1 MHLHDSAS
9 VLHIF
14 HQLSM
19 ISRLLKVS
27 QLTQHH
33 SPLPPTQPSM
43 DAQLLRIRGVGSRL
57 KSQDVAQLSSLVRRS
72 DLAGLQGKLEA
83 LQVMHPGMWGARDG
97 VQVLRRL
104 ASRAAELGH
113 RDVVLYLWSDM
124 GVPLHCAPDEGI
136 VYSTRKQREMDSLL
150 SPLFG
155 ALSHEDLALELLALL
170 PRGDA
175 CLSRTTAVTNL
186 DLLRVAMQKGA
197 TRVAS
202 ELLSR
207 HKVVIDN
214 HASKGHTALCVAAE
228 NGDSRTMSLLL
239 GQYLSQGRLEKALTR
254 PCNPSGRCKNCVPY
268 PLLYHVK
275 NESMAEVLL
284 TWWQA
289 TIPVSKDVTFGRP
302 VHRAAAACNL
312 PLLRFYVEKCGLGAD
327 DPGDGNCVRPLSY
340 ACADPDSTDAQ
351 LLPVVQFLLDK
362 GADPRTKGC
371 KCRPPWKIALE
382 CGKPGVHDLL
392 RKHASDMT
400 SKEIRD
406 DVLRLTPA
414 KLAHVKDLLV
424 EANKCREEVVKKAAL
439 DHALFEAKEREA
451 EEAMQALLA
460 DEESQHGRS
469 KKPKKKKKGGRQ
481 DKDKEACD
489 KHRQMEAGED
499 GPERVAIEQDG
510 LIEDDAP
517 DAYVCPIGLCI
528 LDVDPVVASDGFV
541 YSRAALE
548 TWIRQCETKGLP
560 LRSPKTGEV
569 MEAAFLASHTHR
581 ALVKEWVAAWQVAH
595 AKQET

>member
-1 MHLHDSAS
+1 
-9 VLHIF
+9 
-14 HQLSM
+14 
-19 ISRLLKVS
+19 
-27 QLTQHH
+27 
-33 SPLPPTQPSM
+33 M
-43 DAQLLRIRGVGSRL
+43 DAQVLKIRGVGSRL
-57 KSQDVAQLSSLVRRS
+57 NSQDVAQLSSLVRRN
-72 DLAGLQGKLEA
+72 DLAGLQGKLGA
-83 LQVMHPGMWGARDG
+83 LHVMHPGMWGARQG

-136 VYSTRKQREMDSLL
+136 VYGTRKQQDTDSLL

-155 ALSHEDLALELLALL
+155 ALCHEDLALELLALV

-175 CLSRTTAVTNL
+175 CLSRTTAVTKL
-186 DLLRVAMQKGA
+186 DLLRVAMEKGA

-214 HASKGHTALCVAAE
+214 HASEGHTALCVAAE

-275 NESMAEVLL
+275 TESMAEVLL

-362 GADPRTKGC
+362 GADPRVKGC
-371 KCRPPWKIALE
+371 TCRPPWKIALE

-392 RKHASDMT
+392 WKHASVMT

-414 KLAHVKDLLV
+414 KLVEVKRLMV
-424 EANKCREEVVKKAAL
+424 EANKSREEFGKKAAL
-439 DHALFEAKEREA
+439 DHALFQAKEREA
-451 EEAMQALLA
+451 EKAMQALLA
-460 DEESQHGRS
+460 EEEAQRGRS
-469 KKPKKKKKGGRQ
+469 KKKKKKKGGRQ
-481 DKDKEACD
+481 AKDKEVPET
-489 KHRQMEAGED
+489 MEAGED
-499 GPERVAIEQDG
+499 GTESVAIEAGEDGTESVAMEAAGENGTVAIEQGG

-517 DAYVCPIGLCI
+517 DAYICPIWLCM
-528 LDVDPVVASDGFV
+528 LDADPVVASDGFM

-548 TWIRQCETKGLP
+548 TWIRQCETTGVP

-569 MEAAFLASHTHR
+569 MEAAFMASHTHR
-581 ALVKEWVAAWQVAH
+581 TLVKEWVAAWEVGH